1 MWAIIKKE
9 IKTYFLSPI
18 GYVFIGLFLAMT
30 SLFFY
35 LDVISYGSLQFEN
48 MFYSVSTILTFL
60 APILTMRMFA
70 EERKLGTENL
80 LYIAPISTIS
90 IVLGKLISAIFVI
103 ALSEI
108 ATVFY
113 LILLSFFGNLY
124 LPTILITLLGFF
136 LLSMAYISLGMF
148 ASSITE
154 NQIVAGVITIAFF
167 IITWFLP
174 NFSDIFLPLSLINLF
189 EKFPAGLISI
199 TEIYN
204 YLSFTFVFVF
214 FTIVALQKRKSHKT
228 GGMITLVSVIIVILL
243 FFATNLT
250 LRKIGIPDID
260 ITKTKL
266 FTLSDTSKQKI
277 QNLQTDVTIYIV
289 GLGEDSSLK
298 DLIKQYTKTNE
309 HIKLETIEDISQK
322 ADLKE
327 KYDITDETQCI
338 FVETKEQKQKIE
350 LEELYTY
357 DYVTNEQ
364 IDISEEKIT
373 NAIINVTSKEK
384 THLFFLTGHGEYN
397 LQQEQT
403 LLERYLQNENYEIHN
418 LDLLVSKNIPEETDV
433 IILQSPQK
441 DFFEEEVTML
451 EEYIKKGGNLLYL
464 SDPLFTKEAFLNFQK
479 LLDQFGLTIES
490 GIILE
495 QDIDKMALQSPNYII
510 PNIATTNATKNI
522 ARDGGILLIN
532 ATKISLLSDE
542 ELEQRNI
549 TPQIILTTSNK
560 ALFRT
565 EIENTTSRKNKL
577 R

>member
-154 NQIVAGVITIAFF
+154 NQIVAGVITITFF

-327 KYDITDETQCI
+327 KYDITNETQCI

-384 THLFFLTGHGEYN
+384 KHLFFLTGHGEYN
-397 LQQEQT
+397 LKQEQT

-441 DFFEEEVTML
+441 DFFEEEVP
-451 EEYIKKGGNLLYL
+451 KKPFPT
-464 SDPLFTKEAFLNFQK
+464 SK
-479 LLDQFGLTIES
+479 
-490 GIILE
+490 
-495 QDIDKMALQSPNYII
+495 NY
-510 PNIATTNATKNI
+510 
-522 ARDGGILLIN
+522 
-532 ATKISLLSDE
+532 
-542 ELEQRNI
+542 
-549 TPQIILTTSNK
+549 
-560 ALFRT
+560 
-565 EIENTTSRKNKL
+565 
-577 R
+577 